1 MTADDTDLR
10 TFVALELPA
19 TVKTALAAQQA
30 RVQDH
35 LAAQRISTLRWSPVE
50 NIHLT
55 LRFLGDT
62 NRGQRAALIEGLRA
76 AAPRWSP
83 FSLRL
88 AGLGCFPNCRAPRVI
103 WQGIAG
109 DLAVLGALQAEVERL
124 VQRIGFAAE
133 ERPFSPHLTLAR
145 AQRNAAR
152 PALQQTGR
160 ALAALMAD
168 TPPPDIAFDVDHLV
182 YFQSELRPGGS
193 IYTPL
198 AVFAFGRE
206 YPP

>member
-1 MTADDTDLR
+1 MTAADTDLR
-10 TFVALELPA
+10 TFVALELPPA
-19 TVKTALAAQQA
+19 VKAVLADQQA

-35 LAAQRISTLRWSPVE
+35 LAAQRIATLRWSPVE

-62 NRGQRAALIEGLRA
+62 NRAQRDALIKGLRA
-76 AAPRWSP
+76 AASRWSP

-88 AGLGCFPNCRAPRVI
+88 AGLGCFPNCRAPRVL

-109 DLAVLGALQAEVERL
+109 DLAELGQIQAEVETL
-124 VQRIGFAAE
+124 VQQIGFAAE

-168 TPPPDIAFDVDHLV
+168 AQPPDIAFTVDRLV

-206 YPP
+206 